1 MSGGVFGYAYVHVN
15 DFADTLLHYLDK
27 EIENPDEALV
37 PYENPM
43 TREVL
48 ITIVEQMR
56 IVSRMM
62 HTVEWFYSGD
72 IGEDEFLDRIATAT
86 HTAGE

>member
-1 MSGGVFGYAYVHVN
+1 MSGGVFGHAYVHVN

-27 EIENPDEALV
+27 EIENPDEVLV
-37 PYENPM
+37 SYENPM

-56 IVSRMM
+56 VVSRIMRA
-62 HTVEWFYSGD
+62 VEWFYSGD
-72 IGEDEFLDRIATAT
+72 IDELEFITRLANVHEFSR
-86 HTAGE
+86 E